1 MWSFSNPVNIQFGE
15 GVLSRLPELLDGQNY
30 ALLTYDEPWFSA
42 LADQVISQCGV
53 PVAVL
58 NQIVPNPDIKDLL
71 PLCQQLSEMPVQ
83 PDVLV
88 AIGGG
93 SVIDTAKVVAA
104 AGEDFDRVYQLL
116 TQGKGREELVCTPII
131 AVPTTSGTGSEVT
144 CWATVWDSA
153 HERKYSLADP
163 RLYPQVALCDPSLTH
178 ELPEFLTICTGL
190 DALSHALE
198 SIWNK
203 NNNPVSS
210 TYAVDA
216 ARIILNVLPELAA
229 DLNNA
234 ALRSRMMEAA
244 LKAGLAFSNT
254 KTSIAHNISYEVTL
268 RRGTPHGIA
277 CSFTLPYV
285 MRSVS
290 GENSVCDQALK
301 AIFGEDLAAGSDY
314 LENWLKD
321 LGIKVQ
327 PEDYQ
332 YDPADWQRLLTS
344 ALAGERGKNFIGQG
358 EALLT
363 SYAV

>member
-1 MWSFSNPVNIQFGE
+1 MWSFSNPVNIHFGE

-42 LADQVISQCGV
+42 LADQVISQCGK

-58 NQIVPNPDIKDLL
+58 NQIVPNPDVKDLL
-71 PLCQQLSEMPVQ
+71 PLCQRLSELPVQ

-88 AIGGG
+88 ALGGG
-93 SVIDTAKVVAA
+93 SVIDTTKVLAA

-116 TQGKGREELVCTPII
+116 TQGTGREELICTPII
-131 AVPTTSGTGSEVT
+131 AVPTTAGTGSEVT
-144 CWATVWDSA
+144 SWATVWDSA
-153 HERKYSLADP
+153 HERKYSLADL

-178 ELPEFLTICTGL
+178 ELPEFLTVCTGL

-203 NNNPVSS
+203 NSNPVSS

-216 ARIILNVLPELAA
+216 ARTIIDVLPALTC

-234 ALRSRMMEAA
+234 DLRNRMMEAS

-277 CSFTLPYV
+277 CSFTLPQV
-285 MRSVS
+285 MRSVA
-290 GENSVCDQALK
+290 GESEACDRALK
-301 AIFGEDLAAGSDY
+301 AIFGSDLAAGSNQ
-314 LENWLKD
+314 LESWLQ
-321 LGIKVQ
+321 GFGVKVQ
-327 PEDYQ
+327 PSDYQ
-332 YDPADWQRLLTS
+332 YDAHDWQRLLTS
-344 ALAGERGKNFIGQG
+344 ALAGERGKNFIGRK
-358 EALLT
+358 EALMT
-363 SYAV
+363 RYVT